1 MQVRSPWIDIAVDA
15 ITDKKGHETL
25 IIDVGDVLGISDNFI
40 ITSGTNS
47 RQVRAMVEEIEAQ
60 ITDKS
65 GPKPL
70 RIEGNNDYRWVLM
83 DYGDFV
89 VHVFHTDEREHYKL
103 EKLWADM
110 PSEIVQ

>member
-47 RQVRAMVEEIEAQ
+47 RQVRALVEEIEAQ

-65 GPKPL
+65 GQKPL

>member
-1 MQVRSPWIDIAVDA
+1 MQVRSPWIDIAVNA
-15 ITDKKGHETL
+15 ISDKMGHDTL

-40 ITSGTNS
+40 ITSGMNS
-47 RQVRAMVEEIEAQ
+47 RQVRALVEEIEAQ
-60 ITDKS
+60 ITNKC

-70 RIEGNNDYRWVLM
+70 RIEGNNDYLWVLM

-89 VHVFHTDEREHYKL
+89 VHVFHADERDHYKL

-110 PSEIVQ
+110 PSEMIQ

>member
-1 MQVRSPWIDIAVDA
+1 MQVRSPWIDIAVNA
-15 ITDKKGHETL
+15 ISDKKGHDTL

-40 ITSGTNS
+40 ITSRITN
-47 RQVRAMVEEIEAQ
+47 
-60 ITDKS
+60 KC

-70 RIEGNNDYRWVLM
+70 RIEGNNDYLWVLM

-89 VHVFHTDEREHYKL
+89 VHVFHTDERDHYKL

-110 PSEIVQ
+110 PSEMIQ